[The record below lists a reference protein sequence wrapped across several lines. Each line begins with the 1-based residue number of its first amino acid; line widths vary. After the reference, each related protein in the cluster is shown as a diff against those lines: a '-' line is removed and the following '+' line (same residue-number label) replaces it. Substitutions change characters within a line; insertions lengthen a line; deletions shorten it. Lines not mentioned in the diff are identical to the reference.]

1 MSVISCK
8 ALSKK
13 YDDVL
18 ALDGVDLNVEKGEF
32 FGLLGPNG
40 AGKTTLLRILT
51 GQIRATEGTAEVLGL
66 DVEKEILSVK
76 RKIGIVPEQESPPS
90 FLTPREVLE
99 MVVAIR
105 ETENPDNT
113 CVKGINHQKLYMF

>member
-32 FGLLGPNG
+32 FGLLVPNG
-40 AGKTTLLRILT
+40 A
-51 GQIRATEGTAEVLGL
+51 
-66 DVEKEILSVK
+66 
-76 RKIGIVPEQESPPS
+76 
-90 FLTPREVLE
+90 
-99 MVVAIR
+99 
-105 ETENPDNT
+105 
-113 CVKGINHQKLYMF
+113 